1 MTKENVKTEISI
13 ETVEALLSKLQR
25 ELVVPKSRHNKFGG
39 YNYRSCEDILDA
51 VKQLLPDG
59 AYVRLSD
66 EPILIGDW
74 HYIKATASL
83 SYAGEDV
90 VAYAYAREE
99 QNKKGMDSAQ
109 VTGSTSSY
117 ARKYA
122 LNGLFCIDDVQDPD
136 AGEPEKRQET
146 KAPEKKKDDSKAREW
161 IAGFAGDL
169 IKAETAQQFSDLLHE
184 THVHR
189 DRIAAAYPD
198 LVAGLDGAIAKA
210 EERLKNV

>member
-1 MTKENVKTEISI
+1 MTEIK
-13 ETVEALLSKLQR
+13 TVEQLLSKLQR

-39 YNYRSCEDILDA
+39 YNYRNCEDILDA

-66 EPILIGDW
+66 EPVLIGDW

-83 SYAGEDV
+83 SYAGSDV
-90 VAYAYAREE
+90 VAFAFAREE

-136 AGEPEKRQET
+136 AESKEPEKKVE
-146 KAPEKKKDDSKAREW
+146 EKKQDEQKDDSMAREW
-161 IAGFAGDL
+161 IAVFAESLMKVDS
-169 IKAETAQQFSDLLHE
+169 AQDFADILHR
-184 THVHR
+184 TQKNR
-189 DRIAAAYPD
+189 DTIAAGYPE
-198 LVAGLDGAIAKA
+198 LKAGLDGAIAKA
-210 EERLKNV
+210 EERLSNV